1 MSGAGV
7 TIVGLVLVL
16 VLGAAAQ
23 TFRFPGDSSADVAG
37 DSDDDNGEGAAD
49 GQVPGEME
57 METRIDVRDAK
68 HLRGRQRH
76 LLPPKISSK
85 FWILENLFL
94 KFYFMCVNRYEDGRK
109 DSVGSTFYISLS
121 CIAQNDLDEST
132 KAQSSSSGMLRI
144 PQCSLRPAHCQP

>member
-7 TIVGLVLVL
+7 TIVGLVL

-37 DSDDDNGEGAAD
+37 DGDYDDNGEGAAD
-49 GQVPGEME
+49 GQVPAEME

-76 LLPPKISSK
+76 LLQPKISSK
-85 FWILENLFL
+85 SWILENLFL
-94 KFYFMCVNRYEDGRK
+94 
-109 DSVGSTFYISLS
+109 
-121 CIAQNDLDEST
+121 
-132 KAQSSSSGMLRI
+132 
-144 PQCSLRPAHCQP
+144 

>member
-1 MSGAGV
+1 MSGAGA
-7 TIVGLVLVL
+7 TIVGLVL

-37 DSDDDNGEGAAD
+37 DGDYDDNGDGAAD
-49 GQVPGEME
+49 GQVPAEME

-85 FWILENLFL
+85 SWILENLFL